1 MQAPRTNPGMGAPQ
15 QQGGVQT
22 VPRQGPP
29 QGMQGPPQRR
39 GADGRPVRPPR
50 PAPPPPKTIS
60 EGQIEELQRLGFRLE
75 MDQAQLEERIGKP
88 LATLTRIEA
97 KDWIKRFR
105 DQAEEA
111 SPTGKVVFGQ
121 WPGTREDQEAIYLTQ
136 QRDEQATLSFK
147 LFSGEEFTGQIAD
160 FTPYTVTIKTQDG
173 DVVLRKLAIVY
184 YKRATESPAAPAP
197 AKAAAKSTGRAK
209 KEAPAAEAAP
219 EVAATEGTE
228 NADLPKMDA
237 MVAEPPVHDHALDV
251 GLDSD
256 RTGEPGSPERDNM
269 DEDRGL

>member
-1 MQAPRTNPGMGAPQ
+1 M
-15 QQGGVQT
+15 QT

-75 MDQAQLEERIGKP
+75 MDQVQLEERVGKP

-111 SPTGKVVFGQ
+111 SPTGKVAFGQ

-136 QRDEQATLSFK
+136 QRDEQATLYFK
-147 LFSGEEFTGQIAD
+147 LFSGEEFTGRLTD
-160 FTPYTVTIKTQDG
+160 FTPYTVTIQTQDG

-184 YKRATESPAAPAP
+184 YKRAAESQPTPH
-197 AKAAAKSTGRAK
+197 
-209 KEAPAAEAAP
+209 
-219 EVAATEGTE
+219 
-228 NADLPKMDA
+228 LPKRPRR
-237 MVAEPPVHDHALDV
+237 AEQRRKRLPPPKRLRAWRRRKAR
-251 GLDSD
+251 
-256 RTGEPGSPERDNM
+256 RTQTCRRWTLWSPSRRYTTTRLM
-269 DEDRGL
+269 